1 MIKLIMLTVSLAV
14 IGVGML
20 FLSIGA
26 KIESD
31 DKEYL
36 SGIGIGTLLL
46 CGMSVFTLLMMFAAQ
61 IGA

>member
-1 MIKLIMLTVSLAV
+1 MIKLIILTVSLAI

-20 FLSIGA
+20 FLSVGA

-36 SGIGIGTLLL
+36 RGVGIGALLL
-46 CGMSVFTLLMMFAAQ
+46 CGMCVFTLMIMFAAQ

>member
-1 MIKLIMLTVSLAV
+1 MIKLIMLTVSLAI

-20 FLSIGA
+20 FLSVGA

-36 SGIGIGTLLL
+36 RGVGIGTLLL
-46 CGMSVFTLLMMFAAQ
+46 CGMSVFTLMVVLVAQ
-61 IGA
+61 TC